1 MALKQILGCLVIL
14 LSSLSMMSCSEPVD
28 YTFGFSAEESNR
40 FLLVTA
46 KYDDYMNVP
55 AGVIGCCLGS
65 GGKSASTFPEKYPK
79 EGYFVWY
86 DKVSESYY
94 QATLKYPENMK
105 EIADKKLP
113 DFYTIKD
120 YKNIESKRPKRIY
133 LITSITSKNEVITW
147 LANAKMS
154 ASHIDRTTIELDRAK
169 GESFVPEFIKERRRK
184 KALQVQEQ
192 SDN

>member
-1 MALKQILGCLVIL
+1 MFRLTFICVL
-14 LSSLSMMSCSEPVD
+14 LFVSIACSEPVD
-28 YTFGFSAEESNR
+28 YRFGFSAEESSR

-46 KYDDYMNVP
+46 EFDDYMNVP

-65 GGKSASTFPEKYPK
+65 GGKSVSTFPEKYPK

-147 LANAKMS
+147 LANAKMG

-169 GESFVPEFIKERRRK
+169 GEPFVPEFIKERQRK
-184 KALQVQEQ
+184 KAEVVKKNADINE
-192 SDN
+192 DEN